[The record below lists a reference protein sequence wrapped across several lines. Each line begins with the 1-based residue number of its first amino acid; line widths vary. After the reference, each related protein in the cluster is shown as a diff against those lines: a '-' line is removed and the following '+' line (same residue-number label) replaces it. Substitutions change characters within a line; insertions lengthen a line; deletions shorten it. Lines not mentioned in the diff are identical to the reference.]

1 MNSSELLQLRTQCFL
16 CPGGSGGPG
25 QQGPPGPPG
34 PPGEPYPT
42 GNLLRVDQI
51 YGNDSVALQAP
62 YTIPFKTIVA
72 ALGMASSGQTVWIY
86 PGVYNENITIPE
98 GVSVRGTSVQTTII
112 QRLNVPSSTTLVVM
126 NQNTRLEDVTL
137 NLSSATNGI
146 TLIGVNFL
154 SGASVNAKLRTAV
167 VNVTFTGA
175 GGTQVYGIQ
184 SAGTSSLVSTSSNA
198 IRACTIK
205 VISSST
211 VDTRG
216 IIISNAN
223 RFVIR
228 DTNVYVDGSGSDLI
242 GCETT
247 QASSFLELKTSSING
262 TKYDINRL
270 NGTIL
275 LSFTDL
281 VNNNANNNSFTVT
294 AETNTYFFGIL
305 GDLGNNTTYHLV
317 PSIVPIANIST
328 TTPFP
333 INFNQTV
340 IVYSIYVKFTG
351 TLTGTDTITFTIY
364 KDNIAT
370 DLTLTLTSSDPIPIS
385 KKLITKS
392 VTFLSTNTLDAR
404 VTTVGNPG
412 TGTFYASMDVY

>member
-1 MNSSELLQLRTQCFL
+1 MNSSELLQLRAQCFL
-16 CPGGSGGPG
+16 CPGGGGGPG

-51 YGNDSVALQAP
+51 YGNDSVAITAP

-86 PGVYNENITIPE
+86 PGVYNENITIPD
-98 GVSVRGTSVQTTII
+98 GVSVRGTSVQATII
-112 QRLNVPSSTTLVVM
+112 QRLNVPSSTTLVNM

-146 TLIGVNFL
+146 TLIGINFL
-154 SGASVNAKLRTAV
+154 TGSSVNAKLRTSV
-167 VNVTFTGA
+167 VNVTFTGT

-184 SAGTSSLVSTSSNA
+184 SAGTSTLTSTSSNA
-198 IRACTIK
+198 IRASTIN
-205 VISSST
+205 VVSSST

-223 RFVIR
+223 RFVTR
-228 DTNVYVDGSGSDLI
+228 DTNVYVSGTGADLI

-247 QASSFLELKTSSING
+247 QVSAFLELKTSTISG

-270 NGTIL
+270 NGIIL

-281 VNNNANNNSFTVT
+281 VNNNANVNSFTVT
-294 AETNTYFFGIL
+294 AETNTYFFGL
-305 GDLGNNTTYHLV
+305 LGNPGADTTYYLV
-317 PSIVPIANIST
+317 PSIAPIANIST
-328 TTPFP
+328 TTAFP
-333 INFNQTV
+333 INFQQTV
-340 IVYSIYVKFTG
+340 IVYSIYIKFTG
-351 TLTGTDTITFTIY
+351 TLDISNYITFTIY
-364 KDNIAT
+364 KNNVAT
-370 DLTLTLTSSDPIPIS
+370 PLTLTLTSIGSAS
-385 KKLITKS
+385 LTTKS
-392 VTFLSTNTLDAR
+392 VTFLSTDTLDAR
-404 VTTVGNPG
+404 LTTVGNPG
-412 TGTFYASMDVY
+412 TGTFYATMDVY